1 MQPFERVYDGRLV
14 QRSRTVVAKR
24 HEMEQEKR
32 KPANEEQRDDNDHHF
47 RRFLLPEETR
57 CVPARVVLGNRT
69 NLFPHESQQQ
79 SIHGD
84 DNEKRDKEAAVSENE
99 LKRRARQVHVGNAKR
114 G

>member
-14 QRSRTVVAKR
+14 QRSRAVAAKR
-24 HEMEQEKR
+24 NEMEQEKW

-47 RRFLLPEETR
+47 RCFLLPEETR
-57 CVPARVVLGNRT
+57 CVAARNVVGNRA
-69 NLFPHESQQQ
+69 NLFPHEAQQQ

-84 DNEKRDKEAAVSENE
+84 DNEKRDEEAAVSENE
-99 LKRRARQVHVGNAKR
+99 LERRARQVDIGNAKR